1 MAGQTGS
8 RCHLLLSD
16 RGFRSSGGRRK
27 NAPSSRLSTIAAD
40 HDEPSPPSFW
50 RPLIARKSTGEHDP
64 SGRACCGMQGGTS
77 RVLSRLP
84 RSFSARVA
92 STNVLRGLPAA
103 VRSQKDLGSRGLGVR
118 SASTDQGRLILRR
131 EVASTLASWNYR
143 GLLLLRDAD
152 GRSLFDSLVHFLGAE
167 QRPDRRAREPSHVG
181 TQLRGGCRDFVGV
194 ADNRVGGGRAVIEKP
209 EFELSPDRFDKFGDT
224 CLERCRRLFLQ
235 IFQTFG
241 GGQGRSNQVSMKVSP
256 VHLTV
261 RQALEE
267 TRSTVWTW

>member
-1 MAGQTGS
+1 
-8 RCHLLLSD
+8 
-16 RGFRSSGGRRK
+16 
-27 NAPSSRLSTIAAD
+27 
-40 HDEPSPPSFW
+40 
-50 RPLIARKSTGEHDP
+50 
-64 SGRACCGMQGGTS
+64 MQRGTS

-92 STNVLRGLPAA
+92 STTNVLRGLPAA

-167 QRPDRRAREPSHVG
+167 QRPDRHAREPSHVG

-241 GGQGRSNQVSMKVSP
+241 GGQGRFEPSIYEGQPGSP
-256 VHLTV
+256 DGTASPRRNTVDSVDVVTRFMTLLLTIDK
-261 RQALEE
+261 QESE
-267 TRSTVWTW
+267 FRSV